1 MDIKLYDSIKYQIE
15 VGYILELTRDSAVF
29 KKGDQVIVIGIGIEP
44 DTEEPIALVQR
55 QNMWIIAL
63 YQSELNNYKIKR
75 KARWP
80 GWIKFKLKK

>member
-80 GWIKFKLKK
+80 CWIKFKLKK